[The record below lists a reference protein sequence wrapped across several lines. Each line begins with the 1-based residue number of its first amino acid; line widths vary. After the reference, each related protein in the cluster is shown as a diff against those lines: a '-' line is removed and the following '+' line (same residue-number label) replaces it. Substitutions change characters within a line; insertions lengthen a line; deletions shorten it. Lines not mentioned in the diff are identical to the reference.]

1 MSAFYIEGCILITIH
16 NNKNRISV
24 EGHADYGPYGQD
36 IVCSAISTLLQTY
49 IESVANL
56 SNDEIKYSIGEG
68 RAFVEHKALSVQG
81 KVLRKSFFIGI
92 NGVAT
97 AYPDNV
103 QIINSITADDMGES
117 HSNVLDEGGNENG
130 SY

>member
-1 MSAFYIEGCILITIH
+1 MITIY
-16 NNKNRISV
+16 NINDRISI

-36 IVCSAISTLLQTY
+36 IVCSAISTLLQTF
-49 IESVANL
+49 IESIAKL
-56 SNDEIKYSIGEG
+56 TDDEIKYSIGEG
-68 RAFVEHKALSVQG
+68 RAFVEHKALSEQG
-81 KVLRKSFFIGI
+81 KVLRESFFIGI

-97 AYPDNV
+97 AYSDNV

-117 HSNVLDEGGNENG
+117 YSNVLDEGGNENG

>member
-1 MSAFYIEGCILITIH
+1 MITIY
-16 NNKNRISV
+16 NSKDRISV
-24 EGHADYGPYGQD
+24 EGHADYGLYGQD

-56 SNDEIKYSIGEG
+56 SSDEIKYSIGEG
-68 RAFVEHKALSVQG
+68 RAFVEHKALSEQG
-81 KVLRKSFFIGI
+81 KVLRESFFIGI

-97 AYPDNV
+97 AYSDNV
-103 QIINSITADDMGES
+103 QIINSTVADDMGEYD
-117 HSNVLDEGGNENG
+117 SNVLDEGGNKNG

>member
-1 MSAFYIEGCILITIH
+1 MHLITIY
-16 NNKNRISV
+16 NNENRISV
-24 EGHADYGPYGQD
+24 EGHANYGPYGQD

-81 KVLRKSFFIGI
+81 KVLRESFFIGI
-92 NGVAT
+92 NGVAA

-103 QIINSITADDMGES
+103 QIINSTVADDMGES
-117 HSNVLDEGGNENG
+117 HSNVLDEGGNKNG

>member
-1 MSAFYIEGCILITIH
+1 MITIY
-16 NNKNRISV
+16 NSKDRISV

-36 IVCSAISTLLQTY
+36 IVCSAVSTLLQTY

-56 SNDEIKYSIGEG
+56 SSDEIKYSIGEG

-81 KVLRKSFFIGI
+81 KVLRESFFIGI

-103 QIINSITADDMGES
+103 QIINSTVADDMGEYD
-117 HSNVLDEGGNENG
+117 SNVLDEGGNKNG

>member
-1 MSAFYIEGCILITIH
+1 MITIY
-16 NNKNRISV
+16 NSKDRISV

-36 IVCSAISTLLQTY
+36 IVCSAVSTLLQTY

-56 SNDEIKYSIGEG
+56 SSDEIKYSIGEG

-81 KVLRKSFFIGI
+81 KVLRESFFIGI
-92 NGVAT
+92 NGVAS
-97 AYPDNV
+97 AYSDNV
-103 QIINSITADDMGES
+103 QIINSTVADDMGES
-117 HSNVLDEGGNENG
+117 YSNVLDERGKEHG

>member
-1 MSAFYIEGCILITIH
+1 MITICNSKH
-16 NNKNRISV
+16 RISV

-56 SNDEIKYSIGEG
+56 SSDEIKYSIGEG
-68 RAFVEHKALSVQG
+68 RAFVEHKALSEQG
-81 KVLRKSFFIGI
+81 KVLRESFFIGI
-92 NGVAT
+92 NGVAS

-103 QIINSITADDMGES
+103 QIINSITADDMGEYD
-117 HSNVLDEGGNENG
+117 SNVLDEGGNKNG

>member
-1 MSAFYIEGCILITIH
+1 MITIY
-16 NNKNRISV
+16 NINDRISV

-56 SNDEIKYSIGEG
+56 SSDEIYSIGEG
-68 RAFVEHKALSVQG
+68 RAFVEHKALSEQG
-81 KVLRKSFFIGI
+81 KVLKESFFIGI
-92 NGVAT
+92 NGVAS
-97 AYPDNV
+97 AYSDNV
-103 QIINSITADDMGES
+103 QIINSITADDMGEYD
-117 HSNVLDEGGNENG
+117 SNVLDERGKEHG